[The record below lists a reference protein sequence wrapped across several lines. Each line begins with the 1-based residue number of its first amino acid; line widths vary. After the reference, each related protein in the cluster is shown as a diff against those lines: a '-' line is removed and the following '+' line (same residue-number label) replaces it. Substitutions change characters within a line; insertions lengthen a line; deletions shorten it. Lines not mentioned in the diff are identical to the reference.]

1 MKQLSLSGVLQ
12 WGLAFVLLGVV
23 LHAPISVGFG
33 TVLPD
38 AALVIKAWKEIL
50 LALLGAVAAIA
61 VTRRGMW
68 RELLQDRVIQ
78 LGLAFIGLHL
88 LLAAVMGGDVE
99 SIAAGLLI
107 DLRFVAI
114 CLLAYIAVQLRPGLR
129 NLLVRATV
137 VGAVIVIGFGLLQ
150 ITVLPDDV
158 LRGLGYSKQTIT
170 PYTTIDSNPDY
181 VRINSTLRGPNPLGA
196 LVVVYLALALAYLA
210 RRHTK
215 ASVALK
221 VVGLGSIVGAIM
233 VLFASYS
240 RSAYLAAVA
249 TVGAIAVLT
258 VRLSKPIIA
267 GIFGLIAIG
276 GLGLAMV
283 STSDWFSNVILHE
296 DPESSTVAK
305 SNDDHV
311 TSLATGF
318 ERTLTQPFGAGVGST
333 GSASLYDDESS
344 NDIVI
349 ENQYFFVAHEAGWL
363 GLILYIALFV
373 VIMLRLWQARSDWLA
388 LGLFASGIGLAS
400 IGLLLPV
407 WVDETVAITWWALV
421 GASVA
426 IHKRYNR
433 EYNE

>member
-1 MKQLSLSGVLQ
+1 
-12 WGLAFVLLGVV
+12 
-23 LHAPISVGFG
+23 
-33 TVLPD
+33 
-38 AALVIKAWKEIL
+38 
-50 LALLGAVAAIA
+50 
-61 VTRRGMW
+61 
-68 RELLQDRVIQ
+68 
-78 LGLAFIGLHL
+78 
-88 LLAAVMGGDVE
+88 
-99 SIAAGLLI
+99 
-107 DLRFVAI
+107 
-114 CLLAYIAVQLRPGLR
+114 
-129 NLLVRATV
+129 
-137 VGAVIVIGFGLLQ
+137 VIVIGFGLLQ